1 MKTSK
6 KIVAIIMTLLTLMSI
21 CSAAMPVFAQE
32 IVFSDDDY
40 IDEIVETEEE
50 PYILSED
57 LTKREENV
65 KHFLMSDGS
74 YLAAQYDEPVHYE
87 NDNGEWI
94 DYDNNL
100 TKSEATETQEEIF
113 GQSTVYKTNNENTNI
128 VFAEK
133 SNSNTLVLIED
144 KEYPISWNYQS
155 AKNSRI
161 KVIEYNNALEGDDA
175 FLTLDNIEKEVLYEN
190 FFPNV
195 DLQYI
200 VSPSGSKENIILK
213 NQKAQNSFTVSYNIG
228 ELTANVVDEKTIEL
242 TDRETVHYI
251 ISAPYMYDA
260 NGEISE
266 DLTMTVTK
274 NKNGKLKIELAADRE
289 WLDDENRVYPIVI
302 DPSVSGT
309 TNSESTGVAISVSN
323 FTSTGNTSS
332 NLAVGYSSSLGKSA
346 IKVNTTFDPDDFN
359 RRLDFI
365 TSAYLNFTVATNP
378 SSNMYIYAYQATSG
392 TPSWSDIS
400 NAYLDTVIDYRQ
412 VTTTSTS
419 CQFDIT
425 NIFKDWYENSSS
437 KSGIILASFDNT
449 TSGSPCCYFYKNA
462 STPTLLVEYRT
473 EIGLEDYWSYSS
485 FDCGNAGTANVNNH
499 SGNLAFTYQ
508 DNSSFDVAFT
518 YNSMSDVN
526 TVFPYA
532 PAKSSSSLT
541 QYIKSSKTSTLSR
554 NLSSEAPYVYVDE
567 DGTEHYFS
575 TVTSEGVTSDDHDAI
590 LSLGTEANT
599 YKLTTTDS
607 ENGENYKIF
616 TIKDGVA
623 VITKEGYISNGVDN
637 VYYTYHNTSSASGV
651 VDLLIDDSGNKL
663 SYKISESGT
672 SKRVTFYE
680 NGEFIKRYTYGD
692 GYLTSVLFNDGSIAE
707 YQYDDYYYG
716 RMTSVTSDSGYQLLF
731 TYHGNKQ
738 VGAVVETTNN
748 DNITGQVIEFN
759 YSTTNKTDVIAFGE
773 DGTSLTDDIHTT
785 YLFNNNGQL
794 TNANSKR
801 RATSEELGAVA
812 YGYEEGSSKPG
823 SISRAAA
830 LGKITENLILN
841 HNLESTSNWT
851 SHLLDDS
858 GCVRIADFTEEEAHS
873 GDGCLKINVD
883 SITKTGG
890 ASYYQAF
897 NVSDGKIVL
906 GQTYTASA
914 YIKTDDIVRQSV
926 ADSSRDYG
934 ASVMVRIHKSDGT
947 STRTYS
953 ENIKVSD
960 ESVDNGWKRVFTTF
974 TVPADAIKVT
984 VHLFLRNASGTAYFD
999 DVQLE
1004 VGDVPTEY
1012 NLLENNG
1019 FIYSDSSGYAT
1030 SWSRY
1035 NLTSTDVVSYGEMKM
1050 VGTPGVKKGVYQ
1062 DVALAN
1068 ATQDDTYTLSG
1079 WASGGSVPA
1088 SSGRVFGIYPIVY
1101 YDDNSDMKES
1111 KEIIYFN
1118 SYYEDGSA
1126 NTQFTGGSF
1135 SLSSEAY
1142 PNATPTKIRFLVCF
1156 YREENTAYFDRVS
1169 LVKSHNVYDF
1179 TEEEVSDEDTET
1191 EEDGSY
1197 TYNNGIIDSYTDE
1210 TGVVYNYTYD
1220 AYGNVISVLNP
1231 QGNGDR
1237 YEYFEVDSDGD
1248 GVKDKFYIE
1257 SETYEDGT
1265 SYSYTYHSN
1274 WEVKT
1279 ETVTENGITT
1289 VSEYNSDGMLINE
1302 TVTENETQTV
1312 YNYTYDSKDNL
1323 LAKTN
1328 NGIVVEEYRYSYP
1341 DFNADGTSDSTLV
1354 TYEKIE
1360 DGTENTYEYHPGTSI
1375 LSLLVSSKGG
1385 STVTYNY
1392 NEDGT
1397 VSSVEHNDFTY
1408 YYSYDAFGNVT
1419 DVKVGTQSLA
1429 AKTYSNVSKAQT
1441 STVYGNGASES
1452 YSYNL
1457 YGELTEKNLS
1467 NGGSFSWKY
1476 DSLGNLIYE
1485 KDNVNSQK
1493 TYYHYD
1499 EKGRFY
1505 GEKVNSTV
1513 NSNAYANE
1521 LYSNMN
1527 TFDDE
1532 DNVTKNSLSAGG
1544 DSYSTSYSYD
1554 ENGNAISTTISSSRK
1569 INYTFDDN
1577 KLIAKTT
1584 TTTTPLNETF
1594 SYGNDGNVTQHVIGS
1609 DTYGYDY
1616 DDNGNITKITKN
1628 GAVRQSYD
1636 YDINNQ
1642 LTRENNVGL
1651 NKTIVYNYDEGGN
1664 IDFKEIYAYTL
1675 NNDPGTPIQIINYD
1689 YDGTWKDKL
1698 TSYDG
1703 QSITYDA
1710 IGNPTNYMGA
1720 TIDWFGRQMQSYSK
1734 GNTSITY
1741 KYDSDGLRTQKV
1753 VNGIQYDYY
1762 YVDGQLR
1769 YEKKGDEYEIIY
1781 RYNNDGT
1788 LASVTRN
1795 RFSDGKTDILYAV
1808 TNTRGDVIELR
1819 SGSGAVNTVYTY
1831 DSWGKLISI
1840 TNASGTALASTNLGV
1855 QNSIR
1860 YRGYAYDTETGLYY
1874 LQSRYYDPEIARFLN
1889 ADDVDFI
1896 GASGTVLSYNA
1907 FAYCENNAANG
1918 SDPSGFVGYTQSIL
1932 ATAYYMINWMIF
1944 FKSNKIDRKNYIY
1957 NQNNFYGSGMIYGG
1971 YRLSYNGCEV
1981 IAAYNVLKYLGKF
1994 VPIYSVIYHAEMND
2008 WYLFP
2013 VIPTGVFGTSPRKM
2027 KSIFDENSLRYSIY
2041 ANIDSKKFESATKNG
2056 KICIGC
2062 YSNKYSSFKN
2072 WYYNFSI
2079 HTFAFYY
2086 DKSIKKYIVFNGY
2099 GSKEYSS
2106 YSQLRSGGRYFLYG
2120 YVFK

>member
-21 CSAAMPVFAQE
+21 CSVAMPIFAQE
-32 IVFSDDDY
+32 IVFSDDDF

-113 GQSTVYKTNNENTNI
+113 GQSTVYKTNNENSNI

-144 KEYPISWNYQS
+144 KEYSISWNYQS

-161 KVIEYNNALEGDDA
+161 KVIENNEVLEGDDA
-175 FLTLDNIEKEVLYEN
+175 FLTLDHIEKEVLYEN
-190 FFPNV
+190 FFSNI

-200 VSPSGSKENIILK
+200 VKPSGSKENIILK
-213 NQKAQNSFTVSYNIG
+213 NKEAQNSFTVSYNIG
-228 ELTANVVDEKTIEL
+228 DLTANVVDEKTIEL
-242 TDRETVHYI
+242 TDGEIVHYI

-289 WLDDENRVYPIVI
+289 WLDDENRAYPVVI

-332 NLAVGYSSSLGKSA
+332 NLAVGYSSSFGKSA
-346 IKVNTTFDPDDFN
+346 IKVNTTFDPDDFS

-378 SSNMYIYAYQATSG
+378 SSNMYIYAYQAKSG

-541 QYIKSSKTSTLSR
+541 QFIKSTKTSTLSC
-554 NLSSEAPYVYVDE
+554 NLSAEAPYVYVDE

-575 TVTSEGVTSDDHDAI
+575 TVTSAGVTSNSHDAI
-590 LSLGTEANT
+590 LSLGSETNT

-607 ENGENYKIF
+607 ENGDNYKIF

-623 VITKEGYISNGVDN
+623 VITKEGYVDKDGVN
-637 VYYTYHNTSSASGV
+637 TVYYTYNNTSSASGV

-680 NGEFIKRYTYGD
+680 NGEFVKRYTYSD

-707 YQYDDYYYG
+707 YQYDYYYG
-716 RMTSVTSDSGYQLLF
+716 KMSAATSDSGYKLLF

-738 VGAVVETTNN
+738 VDAVAETTNN

-759 YSTTNKTDVIAFGE
+759 YSTTNKTDVIALGE

-851 SHLLDDS
+851 SYLLDDKD
-858 GCVRIADFTEEEAHS
+858 CVCTADFTEEEAHS
-873 GDGCLKINVD
+873 GDGSLKIDVD

-897 NVSDGKIVL
+897 NINNGKIVL

-953 ENIKVSD
+953 ENIKISD

-974 TVPADAIKVT
+974 TVPADATKVT

-1030 SWSRY
+1030 SWTRY
-1035 NLTSTDVVSYGEMKM
+1035 NLSSTDMVSEGKMKM
-1050 VGTPGVKKGVYQ
+1050 VGSPAVKKGVYQ
-1062 DVALAN
+1062 EVALAD
-1068 ATQDDTYTLSG
+1068 ATQEDTYTIGG

-1118 SYYEDGSA
+1118 SYYDGS
-1126 NTQFTGGSF
+1126 QFTGGSF
-1135 SLSSEAY
+1135 SLSSETY
-1142 PNATPTKIRFLVCF
+1142 PSATPTKIRLLVCF

-1179 TEEEVSDEDTET
+1179 TEEEVSNEETET
-1191 EEDGSY
+1191 AGDGSY
-1197 TYNNGIIDSYTDE
+1197 KYNNGIIESYTDE

-1220 AYGNVISVLNP
+1220 AYGNVISVLNS
-1231 QGNGDR
+1231 QDNGDR
-1237 YEYFEVDSDGD
+1237 YAYYEVDSDGD
-1248 GVKDKFYIE
+1248 GIKDKFYIK

-1289 VSEYNSDGMLINE
+1289 VSEYNSDGILIKE
-1302 TVTENETQTV
+1302 TITENGTQTV
-1312 YNYTYDSKDNL
+1312 YNYTYDSKNNL
-1323 LAKTN
+1323 LTKKK
-1328 NGIVVEEYRYSYP
+1328 NGMIVEQYEYSYP
-1341 DFNADGTSDSTLV
+1341 DFNFDGTSDSTLV
-1354 TYEKIE
+1354 TYEKLE
-1360 DGTENTYEYHPGTSI
+1360 DGTENTYTYYSQTSV
-1375 LSLLVSSKGG
+1375 LSSLVSSKGG

-1397 VSSVEHNDFTY
+1397 VSSVNHNGFTY

-1457 YGELTEKNLS
+1457 YGELTEKTLS

-1521 LYSNMN
+1521 LYSDMN
-1527 TFDDE
+1527 TLDDE
-1532 DNVTKNSLSAGG
+1532 GNVTKNSLSAGG
-1544 DSYSTSYSYD
+1544 DSYSTSYSYH
-1554 ENGNAISTTISSSRK
+1554 ENGNAVSTTISSSRK
-1569 INYTFDDN
+1569 INYTFDDY
-1577 KLIAKTT
+1577 KLIARTT
-1584 TTTTPLNETF
+1584 TTTTPINETF
-1594 SYGNDGNVTQHVIGS
+1594 IYGDNGNVTQHVIGS
-1609 DTYGYDY
+1609 DTYGYAY
-1616 DDNGNITKITKN
+1616 DDNGNITQITKN
-1628 GAVRQSYD
+1628 GVVRQSYV
-1636 YDINNQ
+1636 YDANNQ
-1642 LTRENNVGL
+1642 LIRENDL
-1651 NKTIVYNYDEGGN
+1651 DANKTIIYTYDNGGN
-1664 IDFKEIYAYTL
+1664 ITNRKEYAYTT
-1675 NNDPGTPIQIINYD
+1675 GTVGTATDTISYAYD
-1689 YDGTWKDKL
+1689 STWKDKL

-1703 QSITYDA
+1703 QSITYDV
-1710 IGNPTNYMGA
+1710 IGNPVNYMGA

-1831 DSWGKLISI
+1831 DSWGKIISI

-1860 YRGYAYDTETGLYY
+1860 YRGYVYDTETGLYY
-1874 LQSRYYDPEIARFLN
+1874 LKSRYYDPETGRFLN

-1907 FAYCENNAANG
+1907 FAYCENNAIGNADYSGNNG
-1918 SDPSGFVGYTQSIL
+1918 LSIL
-1932 ATAYYMINWMIF
+1932 VALKPILNKLLPIFAMSNFAVENSSISNLIKSMQNIHQVVHYDFKYGLYTLNTVAETRKITYYEKYSIITYSAKKQDWKTMIKIVESECEKKPSI
-1944 FKSNKIDRKNYIY
+1944 KSKISSLILGGLSFNKKFQYI
-1957 NQNNFYGSGMIYGG
+1957 G
-1971 YRLSYNGCEV
+1971 YITYAAEV
-1981 IAAYNVLKYLGKF
+1981 IGLAVDVFMMIASKDTVPIIKKHLKKISDDEYYTFNWYIKYEYGNIYDVNITNVYDPYSTLAHYLG
-1994 VPIYSVIYHAEMND
+1994 V
-2008 WYLFP
+2008 
-2013 VIPTGVFGTSPRKM
+2013 
-2027 KSIFDENSLRYSIY
+2027 
-2041 ANIDSKKFESATKNG
+2041 NG
-2056 KICIGC
+2056 
-2062 YSNKYSSFKN
+2062 
-2072 WYYNFSI
+2072 
-2079 HTFAFYY
+2079 
-2086 DKSIKKYIVFNGY
+2086 
-2099 GSKEYSS
+2099 
-2106 YSQLRSGGRYFLYG
+2106 L
-2120 YVFK
+2120 

>member
-1 MKTSK
+1 
-6 KIVAIIMTLLTLMSI
+6 MTLLTLMSI
-21 CSAAMPVFAQE
+21 CSVAMPVFAQE
-32 IVFSDDDY
+32 IVFSDDDF

-57 LTKREENV
+57 LTKREANV

-161 KVIEYNNALEGDDA
+161 KVIEHNNALEGDDA

-190 FFPNV
+190 FFSNV

-200 VSPSGSKENIILK
+200 VNPSSSKENIILK

-242 TDRETVHYI
+242 TDGETVHYI

-274 NKNGKLKIELAADRE
+274 NKNGKLKIELVANRE
-289 WLDDENRVYPIVI
+289 WLDDENRVYPVVI

-541 QYIKSSKTSTLSR
+541 QFIKSTKTSTLSC
-554 NLSSEAPYVYVDE
+554 NLSAEAPYVYVDE

-575 TVTSEGVTSDDHDAI
+575 TVTSDGVASNSHDAI

-599 YKLTTTDS
+599 YKLTTKDS
-607 ENGENYKIF
+607 EDGENYKIF

-637 VYYTYHNTSSASGV
+637 VYYTYNNTSNASGV
-651 VDLLIDDSGNKL
+651 VDLLVDDIGNKL

-680 NGEFIKRYTYGD
+680 NGEFIKRYTCGD

-707 YQYDDYYYG
+707 YQYDYYYG
-716 RMTSVTSDSGYQLLF
+716 KMSAATSDSGYKLLF

-759 YSTTNKTDVIAFGE
+759 YSTTNKTDVIALGE

-830 LGKITENLILN
+830 LGKITENLIMN

-851 SHLLDDS
+851 SYLLDDS
-858 GCVRIADFTEEEAHS
+858 GCVRTADFTEEEAHS
-873 GDGCLKINVD
+873 GDGSLKIDVD

-897 NVSDGKIVL
+897 NINNGKIVL

-974 TVPADAIKVT
+974 TVPTDATKVT
-984 VHLFLRNASGTAYFD
+984 VHLVLRNASGTAYFD

-1030 SWSRY
+1030 SWTRY
-1035 NLTSTDVVSYGEMKM
+1035 NLSSTDMVSEGEMKI
-1050 VGTPGVKKGVYQ
+1050 VGFPAVKKGVYQ
-1062 DVALAN
+1062 EVALAD
-1068 ATQDDTYTLSG
+1068 ATQEDTYTIGG
-1079 WASGGSVPA
+1079 WASGSSVPA
-1088 SSGRVFGIYPIVY
+1088 DSGRAFAIYPIVFY
-1101 YDDNSDMKES
+1101 NYNGSSVNES
-1111 KEIIYFN
+1111 KEVIYFN
-1118 SYYEDGSA
+1118 SYYDG
-1126 NTQFTGGSF
+1126 NQFTGGSF
-1135 SLSSEAY
+1135 SLSSEVY
-1142 PNATPTKIRFLVCF
+1142 PNATPTKIRFIVCF
-1156 YREENTAYFDRVS
+1156 YREENTACFDRVS

-1179 TEEEVSDEDTET
+1179 TEKEVSEPDEETTTEVL
-1191 EEDGSY
+1191 D
-1197 TYNNGIIDSYTDE
+1197 TDE
-1210 TGVVYNYTYD
+1210 E
-1220 AYGNVISVLNP
+1220 NVL
-1231 QGNGDR
+1231 
-1237 YEYFEVDSDGD
+1237 
-1248 GVKDKFYIE
+1248 
-1257 SETYEDGT
+1257 
-1265 SYSYTYHSN
+1265 YTYHSN
-1274 WEVKT
+1274 GEIKT
-1279 ETVTENGITT
+1279 ETITENGITTIYEYNADGVLIKETITENEITT
-1289 VSEYNSDGMLINE
+1289 VSEYNSDGFLIKE
-1302 TVTENETQTV
+1302 TITENGIQTV
-1312 YNYTYDSKDNL
+1312 YEYTYDSNGHL
-1323 LAKTN
+1323 LTKIK

-1354 TYEKIE
+1354 TYEKLE
-1360 DGTENTYEYHPGTSI
+1360 DGTENTYEYHPSTSI

-1392 NEDGT
+1392 NEDST

-1554 ENGNAISTTISSSRK
+1554 ENGNAVSTTISSSRK

-1577 KLIAKTT
+1577 KLIARTT

-1642 LTRENNVGL
+1642 LTRENNVDL

-1664 IDFKEIYAYTL
+1664 IDFKEIYAYTV
-1675 NNDPGTPIQIINYD
+1675 NNDPGTPIQLINYD

-1703 QSITYDA
+1703 QGITHDA

-1720 TIDWFGRQMQSYSK
+1720 TMTWFGRQMQSYSK

-1753 VNGIQYDYY
+1753 VNGVQYDYY

-1840 TNASGTALASTNLGV
+1840 TNASGAALASTNLGV

-1860 YRGYAYDTETGLYY
+1860 YRGYVYDTETGLYY
-1874 LQSRYYDPEIARFLN
+1874 LQSRYYDPETGGFLN

-1896 GASGTVLSYNA
+1896 GASGTVLGYNA
-1907 FAYCENNAANG
+1907 FAYCENN
-1918 SDPSGFVGYTQSIL
+1918 PV
-1932 ATAYYMINWMIF
+1932 
-1944 FKSNKIDRKNYIY
+1944 NKIDKTGTVGTPLQWAFTVIGAIIGLPFGKWFANRLGYYSGWKYYAIRTAAVVGGAALGWFSGSLLVKYVSRYIL
-1957 NQNNFYGSGMIYGG
+1957 NN
-1971 YRLSYNGCEV
+1971 
-1981 IAAYNVLKYLGKF
+1981 
-1994 VPIYSVIYHAEMND
+1994 P
-2008 WYLFP
+2008 
-2013 VIPTGVFGTSPRKM
+2013 
-2027 KSIFDENSLRYSIY
+2027 SII
-2041 ANIDSKKFESATKNG
+2041 I
-2056 KICIGC
+2056 KIV
-2062 YSNKYSSFKN
+2062 
-2072 WYYNFSI
+2072 
-2079 HTFAFYY
+2079 
-2086 DKSIKKYIVFNGY
+2086 KKYGVNTLTRIMNLCGKNFLKQLSPNFLVNMARQCLSNSTLKLPLNFIKLLYEACKALGISMELHS
-2099 GSKEYSS
+2099 GHSGTAWSS
-2106 YSQLRSGGRYFLYG
+2106 YHLHIGNPRIHVALVKTAYDWLLKRL
-2120 YVFK
+2120 